1 MVRGALIG
9 LIHHQ
14 SLHLPNEN
22 SQGSTA
28 LALISSD
35 IDSIESVGQILH
47 ETWARLAE
55 VAIGVVLLAAQIQ
68 WFAFLPLVIIFGN
81 YISRKKGLGFELC

>member
-28 LALISSD
+28 LALTSSD

-47 ETWARLAE
+47 EAWARLAE

-68 WFAFLPLVIIFGN
+68 WFAFLPLVIIFGI

>member
-14 SLHLPNEN
+14 SLNLPNEK
-22 SQGSTA
+22 SQDSSA

-35 IDSIESVGQILH
+35 IDSIDSVGEIFH
-47 ETWARLAE
+47 ETWARLVE
-55 VAIGVVLLAAQIQ
+55 VATGTVLLAAQIR
-68 WFAFLPLVIIFGN
+68 WFAFLPVIIIFGN
-81 YISRKKGLGFELC
+81 YYI